1 MNDMRISQNGENQK
15 QRTNTPRG
23 WAEEWDSTVEAIRDS
38 AGVKKLLK
46 EEWDKTVFPFHR
58 RKANA

>member
-1 MNDMRISQNGENQK
+1 MKDMRLNPTGENQK

-38 AGVKKLLK
+38 VGVKKLLK
-46 EEWDKTVFPFHR
+46 EEWDKAVRPFHR
-58 RKANA
+58 RKAHA

>member
-1 MNDMRISQNGENQK
+1 MKDMRINPNGENQK

-38 AGVKKLLK
+38 VGVKKLRK
-46 EEWDKTVFPFHR
+46 EEWDKAVRPFHR
-58 RKANA
+58 RKAHA

>member
-1 MNDMRISQNGENQK
+1 MNDMRISQNGEK
-15 QRTNTPRG
+15 QQTNAPRG

-46 EEWDKTVFPFHR
+46 EE
-58 RKANA
+58 